1 MRPRFLLLNFLAN
14 SCFLTRTFFVFQ
26 AIYVD
31 QFTLQQM
38 AIRRAQD
45 IEIQIHVS
53 FLVLMVTNK
62 LAPTFERVSFHD
74 VGLVKKRNVNV
85 SAKYLQ
91 YPGLLPNPLGSC

>member
-1 MRPRFLLLNFLAN
+1 
-14 SCFLTRTFFVFQ
+14 
-26 AIYVD
+26 
-31 QFTLQQM
+31 M
-38 AIRRAQD
+38 ATKLAQD

-62 LAPTFERVSFHD
+62 LALTFERVSFHD

-91 YPGLLPNPLGSC
+91 SPGLNSLKRKVKLVRRLTINNRYFKRNKLQKRDSVKQQPTIL